1 MTISQKL
8 TDLYTLINMKTE
20 DPYSIVE
27 DPVFRNYLD
36 TSTASDFCDTVIVY
50 GFEVRDLEFGV
61 YDKYVVTLKSI
72 FEEFAENKFKE
83 DLESNEELQTKYRL
97 GMSNLLLSFCKRSG
111 LAETSVDLEEGD
123 VEIKDVEFSVNCLR
137 EAIVLLEKN
146 MNTAKGILLYQ
157 TIKTLDYAWDV
168 LNNYRVD
175 NDNKPI
181 DLDSAYVFQ
190 DQLPNGDLWEELIF
204 QMRKKY
210 NLT

>member
-97 GMSNLLLSFCKRSG
+97 GMANLLLSFCKRSG
-111 LAETSVDLEEGD
+111 LAETLVDLEEGD

-146 MNTAKGILLYQ
+146 MDTAKGILLYQ

-210 NLT
+210 NLN